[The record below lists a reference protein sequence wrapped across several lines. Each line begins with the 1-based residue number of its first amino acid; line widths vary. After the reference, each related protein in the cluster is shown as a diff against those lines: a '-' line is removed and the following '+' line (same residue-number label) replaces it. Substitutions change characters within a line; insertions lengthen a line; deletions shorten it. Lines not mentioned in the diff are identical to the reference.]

1 MIDIPDYTHDEKK
14 IIFKKYSLPKVL
26 RKMEM
31 DKDECVIRDSAV
43 DAIIDL
49 YSDMPGVRD
58 LEQAA
63 EHLAANALFQIETK
77 HLAGV
82 TFNADD
88 VRSILLS

>member
-1 MIDIPDYTHDEKK
+1 MMRRRSFSRNTL
-14 IIFKKYSLPKVL
+14 F
-26 RKMEM
+26 RK
-31 DKDECVIRDSAV
+31 